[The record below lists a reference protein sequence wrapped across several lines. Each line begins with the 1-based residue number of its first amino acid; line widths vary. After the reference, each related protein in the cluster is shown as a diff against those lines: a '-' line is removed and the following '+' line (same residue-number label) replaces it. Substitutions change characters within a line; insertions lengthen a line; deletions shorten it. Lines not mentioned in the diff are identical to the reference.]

1 MQKWVPK
8 NLKKS
13 CKRFICFLSLCVIG
27 WNHIISIF
35 SIWRQTYHGRT
46 TSNVVVDADIHATLT
61 KKMPQNCI
69 NLTFKKNRMIWGWH
83 LAHGMHVQYMFI
95 ITKGHKK
102 LWQTGYHSYT
112 REDMFSRVWPW
123 SKQKTTV
130 SECSTF
136 IKYFWKLKLFLSK
149 TLVLPNGR
157 MHPQPSSTMSY
168 SLANNAQGI
177 LLTAWNQIKIFAW
190 QGNLFVCC
198 CYVSILEHTR
208 ICVLH
213 YINLVYS

>member
-1 MQKWVPK
+1 MINNEWNEKNTGIFSIPNQNIFMLAQLQFELDETMYVTGAIFKLIFMQKWVP
-8 NLKKS
+8 NNFKKS

-102 LWQTGYHSYT
+102 T
-112 REDMFSRVWPW
+112 
-123 SKQKTTV
+123 
-130 SECSTF
+130 
-136 IKYFWKLKLFLSK
+136 
-149 TLVLPNGR
+149 
-157 MHPQPSSTMSY
+157 
-168 SLANNAQGI
+168 LANGI
-177 LLTAWNQIKIFAW
+177 SFLYPWR
-190 QGNLFVCC
+190 
-198 CYVSILEHTR
+198 YV
-208 ICVLH
+208 
-213 YINLVYS
+213 